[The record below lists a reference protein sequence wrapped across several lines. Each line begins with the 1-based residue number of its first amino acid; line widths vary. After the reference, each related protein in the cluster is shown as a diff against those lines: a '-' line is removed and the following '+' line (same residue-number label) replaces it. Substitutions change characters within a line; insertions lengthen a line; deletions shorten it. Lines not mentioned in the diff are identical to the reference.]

1 MAIRKLMM
9 AELCHRTDNLVEIVR
24 SRRASYAKVLC
35 CGCASMAAM
44 YAIAKVFKSWRGIV
58 KEHGALEPRSMED
71 IKARD
76 EQVNVWSQ
84 VTKEYCQHQKAVNV
98 LLLKDCKMPWRTIYC
113 THPWKLKILM
123 IYLWLM
129 Y

>member
-1 MAIRKLMM
+1 MM

-58 KEHGALEPRSMED
+58 KEHGALEPRRSEEHTSVQSHHD
-71 IKARD
+71 LVCR
-76 EQVNVWSQ
+76 
-84 VTKEYCQHQKAVNV
+84 
-98 LLLKDCKMPWRTIYC
+98 LLLEKK
-113 THPWKLKILM
+113 KKK
-123 IYLWLM
+123 
-129 Y
+129 